1 MRFAA
6 NDRLEARADL
16 NQERS
21 IWYQGRKPEL
31 RCDLRRGL
39 LRGLDLNYTCAN
51 SSLAKIMDKANFR
64 PVILL
69 IVPSVSTALCID
81 LGGRAVS
88 STLRCI
94 QSLVGYDY

>member
-39 LRGLDLNYTCAN
+39 LCGLDLSYTCAN

-81 LGGRAVS
+81 LGGRAVP

-94 QSLVGYDY
+94 QSLMGYDY